1 MMGKEGKMTSI
12 LTNEEK
18 TTIVTQHI
26 KNVEYSI
33 YNLELSVIEENSV
46 SSPDAA
52 KISSLSDQVNQLV
65 AQKTALTAELTTL
78 SA

>member
-1 MMGKEGKMTSI
+1 MTSI

-18 TTIVTQHI
+18 ATIVTQHI

-52 KISSLSDQVNQLV
+52 KISSLSDQVNELV